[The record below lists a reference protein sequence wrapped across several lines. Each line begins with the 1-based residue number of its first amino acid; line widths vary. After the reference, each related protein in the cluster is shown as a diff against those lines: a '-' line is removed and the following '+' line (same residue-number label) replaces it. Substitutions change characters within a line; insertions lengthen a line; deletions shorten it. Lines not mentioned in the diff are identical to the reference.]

1 MVDRLI
7 SWAGRARTRYQVLR
21 AMGVGRFASIW
32 DALGR

>member
-7 SWAGRARTRYQVLR
+7 DWASRARARYNVLR